1 MAEQNNTGTSIK
13 NVQNAVFYAEF
24 AAVVREQ

>member
-1 MAEQNNTGTSIK
+1 MTEKNNTGTSIK

-24 AAVVREQ
+24 IEVYGI